1 MRHNSQGKLA
11 AKERCKELCAR
22 EGVTPARK
30 LQLENWRDV
39 SDSMVFFFLFF
50 FFLARPDMISGSTSL
65 YLLIVQGIVSM
76 TEATMI
82 TESLLSAL
90 QWKYGTLGRQPR
102 KFNPKCV
109 TVSRE
114 DQELSE
120 YDIFLRESGS
130 RPQCATPRAQLP

>member
-30 LQLENWRDV
+30 LQLETWRDV
-39 SDSMVFFFLFF
+39 SDYGFFLSFF
-50 FFLARPDMISGSTSL
+50 FFARPDMISGSTSL

-120 YDIFLRESGS
+120 YDIFLRESYS
-130 RPQCATPRAQLP
+130 RPQYATPRAQLP